1 MEKNIFSFGRLLL
14 VLLLAVAVSG
24 LLYWAG
30 VFLPENPKDATISKD
45 GQADFSANPE
55 KEPGLVAVARN
66 ISVDSLVSHDKISSP
81 LKVRGRARGS
91 WFSEGVFPIQLIDG
105 DNQVLASGQAK
116 AQGEW
121 MTENFVEFT
130 AELAFIPGQSKS
142 ATLILFRDNPSGL
155 PENAEQLEIPVG
167 L

>member
-1 MEKNIFSFGRLLL
+1 M
-14 VLLLAVAVSG
+14 AVAVSG
-24 LLYWAG
+24 FLYWAG
-30 VFLPENPKDATISKD
+30 VFLPENPKDVTMSKN
-45 GQADFSANPE
+45 GQTDLAMNPE

-66 ISVDSLVSHDKISSP
+66 ISVDFPASHDKINSP
-81 LKVRGRARGS
+81 LKIRGKARGS
-91 WFSEGVFPIQLIDG
+91 WFFEGVFPIQLIDG

-116 AQGEW
+116 AQTDW

-130 AELAFIPGQSKS
+130 AELVFIPGQSKA
-142 ATLILFRDNPSGL
+142 ATLVLFRDNPSGL